1 MIRALADQEKNIR
14 SVTAHS
20 HNIWNQNEDF
30 IIIIS
35 MIRKRA

>member
-1 MIRALADQEKNIR
+1 MIRALADLAKNTKNA
-14 SVTAHS
+14 TAHS

-30 IIIIS
+30 ITIIS